1 MKIINFL
8 LYFFFAVPQKAWI
21 STPFASQSWRFLSLI
36 FSPFHGI
43 FLPFSPQSNYHH
55 TKISFGVGGNCFQTD
70 FFFRFRRFLETCIC
84 DFSLNF
90 LLPFLDV
97 PFRRGQFQ
105 FIIQLV
111 FSFLLAKLRVD
122 CSSLINYL
130 RTESNSKSARKKVVV
145 NGTRVVWNSL
155 GLVCWEELF
164 CKVYLQAWFLYIG
177 VNLKI
182 NDIFWSSIFSTQ
194 QICMATLS

>member
-1 MKIINFL
+1 MSQI
-8 LYFFFAVPQKAWI
+8 AWI
-21 STPFASQSWRFLSLI
+21 STPFASQSWRFLSPI

-43 FLPFSPQSNYHH
+43 FLPFSPQSNYHPH
-55 TKISFGVGGNCFQTD
+55 QDFFRGRENCFQPD
-70 FFFRFRRFLETCIC
+70 FFFTFA
-84 DFSLNF
+84 DFSNLYLWLF
-90 LLPFLDV
+90 SELFV
-97 PFRRGQFQ
+97 AISGRAFQ
-105 FIIQLV
+105 TGPISVHYSAGV
-111 FSFLLAKLRVD
+111 FYSGGLLAKLRVD
-122 CSSLINYL
+122 CASLINYL

-145 NGTRVVWNSL
+145 NGTRVMWNSL

-182 NDIFWSSIFSTQ
+182 NDIFWGSIFSTQ